1 MHGVMTPQQI
11 ATATGASVAVAAAWM
26 PSLDLAMQR
35 FQINTPQRQAAF
47 LSQIG
52 VESGGLTQ
60 LVESLN
66 YSEQALLLTWPD
78 HFNAVTA
85 AAYGRTASHPADQE
99 MIANIAYGG
108 RMGNGDAESGDGWRF
123 RGRGTIQL
131 TGRAN
136 YRQAGIALGLPLE
149 AEPDQAA
156 QPPAASLVA
165 AWYWWQ
171 HGCNRMAD
179 AGLIDAITQA
189 INGGMNAAPRRRQL
203 YAQALPVLATA

>member
-1 MHGVMTPQQI
+1 MTPQQF
-11 ATATGASVAVAAAWM
+11 ATATGASVAVAASWL

-35 FQINTPQRQAAF
+35 YQINTPQRQAAF

-52 VESGGLTQ
+52 VESAGLTE
-60 LVESLN
+60 LVENLN

-78 HFNAVTA
+78 HFNAVTS
-85 AAYGRTASHPADQE
+85 AAYGRTASHPADQV

-108 RMGNGDAESGDGWRF
+108 RMGNGNAESGDGFRF
-123 RGRGTIQL
+123 RGRGAIQL

-136 YRQAGIALGLPLE
+136 YREAGIALGLPLD

-156 QPPAASLVA
+156 QPHAAALVA

-171 HGCNRMAD
+171 HGCNAMAD
-179 AGLIDAITQA
+179 AGLIDAITQS
-189 INGGMNAAPRRRQL
+189 INGGTNGLPERQRL
-203 YAQALPVLATA
+203 YAAAGVALEA